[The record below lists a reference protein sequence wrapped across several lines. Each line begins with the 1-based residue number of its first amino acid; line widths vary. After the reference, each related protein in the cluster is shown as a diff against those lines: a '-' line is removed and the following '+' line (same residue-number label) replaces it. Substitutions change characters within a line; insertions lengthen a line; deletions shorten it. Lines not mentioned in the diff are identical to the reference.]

1 LFILIKTKVGCHQ
14 KPIIGLKRRSG
25 GSPRVFDEKTTG
37 RRVFGGKGGPSGR
50 HLLARTDPGRGPLFR
65 SRRKARGPSTDAF
78 SGSSGPSTGLEG
90 ARALLRQDA
99 YINDRQDSSDS
110 QVVGTCCLNKSAEM
124 ALKYVT
130 IAVVALIC
138 VEALSAL
145 SLAKVSPAS
154 RVLRRSSGNLRQ
166 LVEHLRPP
174 ERHRRSVVVIVT
186 LRQRWGSIDK
196 T

>member
-1 LFILIKTKVGCHQ
+1 
-14 KPIIGLKRRSG
+14 
-25 GSPRVFDEKTTG
+25 
-37 RRVFGGKGGPSGR
+37 
-50 HLLARTDPGRGPLFR
+50 
-65 SRRKARGPSTDAF
+65 
-78 SGSSGPSTGLEG
+78 
-90 ARALLRQDA
+90 
-99 YINDRQDSSDS
+99 
-110 QVVGTCCLNKSAEM
+110 M

-130 IAVVALIC
+130 IALVALIC

-166 LVEHLRPP
+166 HLRPP